1 MYSPFTAIRQRQLL
15 RQSISQ
21 LFIVILAFV
30 VSGCFG
36 QSAPDTVRPDLA
48 KDTLIKAL
56 TAWKDGSKID
66 ALHTQ
71 SPAIVV
77 QDMDWSAG
85 AQLKEFSLQG
95 DGKAVGANLSI
106 EVELTLVDSSGKA
119 SKPKVWYLVGTDPA
133 LTVFRDM
140 FH

>member
-1 MYSPFTAIRQRQLL
+1 MYLAFTPL
-15 RQSISQ
+15 RQKRLSRRTINHF
-21 LFIVILAFV
+21 FIVILAFIS
-30 VSGCFG
+30 SGCFG

-66 ALHTQ
+66 ALQTQ

-106 EVELTLVDSSGKA
+106 EVELTLVDSSGKT

>member
-1 MYSPFTAIRQRQLL
+1 MHLAFTPLRKRQLS
-15 RQSISQ
+15 RRSISQ
-21 LFIVILAFV
+21 LFIMILAFI

-66 ALHTQ
+66 ALQTQ

-106 EVELTLVDSSGKA
+106 EVELTLVDPSGKT